1 LIITRRQ
8 SRHKFNS
15 ARRKIRK
22 IDAIGVLVA
31 ELGGIVNKENREA
44 PFYGWGEENFP
55 DRTGKSIKQFIV
67 LARASFYLLP
77 HGKVA

>member
-1 LIITRRQ
+1 
-8 SRHKFNS
+8 
-15 ARRKIRK
+15 
-22 IDAIGVLVA
+22 VA

-55 DRTGKSIKQFIV
+55 DRTGNSIKQFIV